1 MCIIYGA
8 FFLIYLLGNWTQAL
22 KRVIESVY
30 SYFSYDVDTYVAG
43 NLDCS
48 LEEGESESSVSDIE
62 SKVNEKQP
70 HQASSMPAVDVSLK
84 KPPNRVSNFTVE
96 NILNSQNSA
105 SSSNSSHSPPQACGD
120 ISTPAFQPT
129 SSWPSVKYT
138 KFTMLSPESMKSG
151 SRGRSSNGP
160 NWVQSTQFSSSEQ
173 RVKKRN
179 ESTGPSLLKSAV
191 SPPSTSVVS
200 RDSSTSL
207 VTTSHS
213 AIQPSELTTSQTTP
227 DRPGSSEYHFP
238 PSHRYIVLLP
248 PNSKTV
254 GAQSLGEVVAPAPA
268 NQSCPPPTTESS
280 DSVPAPQPALS
291 PSMPHIYSS
300 QVAAEPGYRPIA
312 PKTEAMMMAEAQA
325 VKNQDADNSSKRS
338 KKVLSK
344 RPRLR
349 FHMTTIVKKAKRKN
363 ATTSMTAPPPSL
375 CSPNGSSR
383 STDNQTLGAGE
394 SFRPIA
400 PKAHTI
406 TTSPNTH
413 SIKHSADQSATSKS
427 DSSTDRESSSQEG
440 MQPDVSVPQ
449 TSVLKDS
456 GFHLQLVKQTLSN
469 PSNAKRGRRG
479 SSRGRGARGY
489 TRRKRGLTFHLYEDP
504 STAFRAKRTRQN

>member
-1 MCIIYGA
+1 M
-8 FFLIYLLGNWTQAL
+8 
-22 KRVIESVY
+22 IESVY
-30 SYFSYDVDTYVAG
+30 SYFSYDVDTYIAG

-62 SKVNEKQP
+62 TTSKTNEKQP
-70 HQASSMPAVDVSLK
+70 HQASSMPAADVSPK
-84 KPPNRVSNFTVE
+84 KPPNKVSSFTVE
-96 NILNSQNSA
+96 NILNSPNSA
-105 SSSNSSHSPPQACGD
+105 GSSNSSHSPPQACGNT
-120 ISTPAFQPT
+120 STPAFQT
-129 SSWPSVKYT
+129 SGSWPSVKYT
-138 KFTMLSPESMKSG
+138 KFTMLSPAIMKSG

-160 NWVQSTQFSSSEQ
+160 NWVQSTEFSSNEKSAKTRSEG
-173 RVKKRN
+173 
-179 ESTGPSLLKSAV
+179 SGPLLLKTAV
-191 SPPSTSVVS
+191 NPPSTSGE
-200 RDSSTSL
+200 SSTSL
-207 VTTSHS
+207 VTTSHPV
-213 AIQPSELTTSQTTP
+213 IQPSEPTARQTTP

-248 PNSKTV
+248 PNSKTM
-254 GAQSLGEVVAPAPA
+254 GAQSLGEAVASAPT
-268 NQSCPPPTTESS
+268 NQSCSPPTTEPS
-280 DSVPAPQPALS
+280 DCIPTLQPAVS
-291 PSMPHIYSS
+291 QSMPHIHSS

-312 PKTEAMMMAEAQA
+312 PKTEAMMMAEVQA
-325 VKNQDADNSSKRS
+325 VKNQDADNSSKKS

-349 FHMTTIVKKAKRKN
+349 FHMTTIVKKAKRRN

-383 STDNQTLGAGE
+383 SAGKQTLGSGE

-406 TTSPNTH
+406 TTSPNMH

-427 DSSTDRESSSQEG
+427 DLSTERESSSQEG
-440 MQPDVSVPQ
+440 MQPEASVPQ

-456 GFHLQLVKQTLSN
+456 GFHLQLVKQTLSD
-469 PSNAKRGRRG
+469 PSSNAGAKRGRRG
-479 SSRGRGARGY
+479 GSRGRGARGY

-504 STAFRAKRTRQN
+504 STAFRAKRTRQH